1 MLFRS
6 YISPKLK
13 SKWLT
18 YELLTYTYEYMYE
31 VVILLRGLSK
41 QSRLFMDT
49 LIDELRLRFKPIRVI
64 SILPNI
70 KMEGA
75 KMREERDAR

>member
-1 MLFRS
+1 
-6 YISPKLK
+6 
-13 SKWLT
+13 
-18 YELLTYTYEYMYE
+18 MYE

-41 QSRLFMDT
+41 QSRVFMDT
-49 LIDELRLRFKPIRVI
+49 LIDEIRFRFKPIRVI